1 MAETNLVQLI
11 KRIAIDAVNASKQ
24 CDYRVGIVISTD
36 PLQIKLSNALILE
49 EEFLHLTQNVSDYV
63 TEFTVNEIETY
74 LTTKTQ
80 STSQWCDRQEIT
92 IHNALQKGDQV
103 LMMRK
108 AGGQEYIV
116 IDRVVS

>member
-49 EEFLHLTQNVSDYV
+49 EEFLHLTQSVSDYV
-63 TEFTVNEIETY
+63 TEFTVDQIETY

-92 IHNALQKGDQV
+92 IHNSLQEGDQV